1 MVARIRHITVDCK
14 DAYSLAQFW
23 SALTGWP
30 IEEECAPGDTQ
41 CLIAPALPEP
51 LNASMPRMLFI
62 QVPEPK
68 TAKNRIHLDLGPTD
82 RTRDEEVARLS
93 ELGASVIADHRSAEG
108 LGWVVMTDPE
118 GNEFCI
124 ERSDAERG
132 R

>member
-14 DAYSLAQFW
+14 DAYALAQFW

-30 IEEECAPGDTQ
+30 IEEENAPGDTQ

-51 LNASMPRMLFI
+51 LKASIPGMLFI

-93 ELGASVIADHRSAEG
+93 ELGAGVMADHRSAAG

-132 R
+132 I